1 MGGGSP
7 SSYTVLLGA
16 HLRLDQHA
24 QHVAAADGFVEK
36 EFFLDEFRGRSVL
49 IAVAPG
55 APGARPDLRPLA
67 GAVADLV
74 RNDTRIVFWWPDSGG
89 GAERRLRG
97 ALRRA
102 RGLARRRLQ
111 PPAPFKRITVSS
123 DGAEID
129 ALRAELWGTLR
140 RERMCVLVA
149 AGAVRAAFA
158 RSVGAL
164 ATALR
169 VPKLVLL
176 DPAGG
181 LVPDASPRLSF
192 VDANVL
198 DTLLRDGEAEWSG
211 LGDRRDLLVAV
222 RDALEGGIE
231 AVNICTLE
239 GVADELFTYEGSGTL
254 FTRGDYCHVAPL
266 GLDDFAQAERLLER
280 GQREGLL
287 KLRSPDEIAEVLA
300 VGYGATICDRHLAGV
315 AGLLVAP
322 YAAER
327 AGEIV
332 GLYTITRFK
341 GEGIGE
347 RLVARLVAEAESR
360 GLDYMFACAVDERAV
375 QFFLRRGFAPVGAGD
390 VPATKWVGYDARR
403 RARVAVLKR
412 PVR

>member
-1 MGGGSP
+1 
-7 SSYTVLLGA
+7 
-16 HLRLDQHA
+16 
-24 QHVAAADGFVEK
+24 
-36 EFFLDEFRGRSVL
+36 
-49 IAVAPG
+49 
-55 APGARPDLRPLA
+55 
-67 GAVADLV
+67 
-74 RNDTRIVFWWPDSGG
+74 
-89 GAERRLRG
+89 
-97 ALRRA
+97 
-102 RGLARRRLQ
+102 
-111 PPAPFKRITVSS
+111 
-123 DGAEID
+123 
-129 ALRAELWGTLR
+129 
-140 RERMCVLVA
+140 
-149 AGAVRAAFA
+149 
-158 RSVGAL
+158 
-164 ATALR
+164 
-169 VPKLVLL
+169 VLL

-198 DTLLRDGEAEWSG
+198 DTLLRHGEAEWSG

-222 RDALEGGIE
+222 RDALEGGVE

-254 FTRGDYCHVAPL
+254 FTRDDYCHVAPL

-287 KLRSPDEIAEVLA
+287 KLRSPDEIAEVIA

-347 RLVARLVAEAESR
+347 RLVTRLVAEAESR

-375 QFFLRRGFAPVGAGD
+375 QFFLRRGFARVGAGD
-390 VPATKWVGYDARR
+390 VPAAKWVGYDARR